1 MPLWTGAFR
10 GRSACGSTLLSNMD
24 IVQIWTNATPCPARI
39 TNGGQEFESRSGA
52 PLPNKSEHS
61 NLTSNLTHRP
71 GLTAGTEVL
80 FLGTREGK
88 RRKARL
94 RSDPCR
100 HRSGP
105 GEDYIVLNKTG
116 EHASVG
122 TNARATARAPSV
134 RDPTPLGL
142 RPGSP
147 LGDVVNRL
155 QSAKPTFGVRR
166 REVPNDRRGNS
177 ALRRRARHDSNV

>member
-1 MPLWTGAFR
+1 MQPPG
-10 GRSACGSTLLSNMD
+10 
-24 IVQIWTNATPCPARI
+24 PARI

-80 FLGTREGK
+80 FSGTWEGK

-100 HRSGP
+100 HRPGP

-155 QSAKPTFGVRR
+155 QSAKRR
-166 REVPNDRRGNS
+166 LAFDVGKSPMTG
-177 ALRRRARHDSNV
+177 AATAQ